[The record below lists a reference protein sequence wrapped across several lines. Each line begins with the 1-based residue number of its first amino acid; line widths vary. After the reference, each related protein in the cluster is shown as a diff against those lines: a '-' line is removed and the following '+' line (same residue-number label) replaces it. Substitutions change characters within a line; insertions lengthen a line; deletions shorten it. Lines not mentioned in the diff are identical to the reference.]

1 MLQPGIPTRGKLEK
15 KAVCSP
21 CCGDGTT
28 SYSDRAFGIIAQ
40 RSLQGNCFQAECAGR
55 WIWYTMRQL
64 SCVFQAG
71 CAGRRKA
78 DGRRMRHIGTPSSCL
93 VRDDVKKRT
102 KILNRSCV
110 ENGGPGEDS
119 YYLCLLKEKGNISL
133 STVKYKEQ
141 NRFFQIRNVTR

>member
-1 MLQPGIPTRGKLEK
+1 MPQPGIPPRGKLEK
-15 KAVCSP
+15 KAVFSP

-40 RSLQGNCFQAECAGR
+40 RSLQGNCFQA
-55 WIWYTMRQL
+55 
-64 SCVFQAG
+64 G

-93 VRDDVKKRT
+93 VRNDVKKRT
-102 KILNRSCV
+102 KILNRACV
-110 ENGGPGEDS
+110 KNGGPGEDS
-119 YYLCLLKEKGNISL
+119 YYLCLLKEKRNISL